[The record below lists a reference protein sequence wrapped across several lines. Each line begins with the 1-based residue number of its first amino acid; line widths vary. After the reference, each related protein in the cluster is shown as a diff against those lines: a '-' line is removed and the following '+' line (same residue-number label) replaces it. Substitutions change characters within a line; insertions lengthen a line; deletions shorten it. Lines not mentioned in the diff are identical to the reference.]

1 MELGDG
7 VPVVTDLRSERLPSE
22 LGTATPPALGGLE
35 APPQSRSWQTGNA
48 RRQRVTP
55 KPFPIASSVAFYLG
69 LNTRLHFLQ
78 SCVESLPETA
88 ACPSVR
94 ILDYSSRDPIEVR
107 NAGVVNTEADKNVQC
122 R

>member
-7 VPVVTDLRSERLPSE
+7 VPMVTDLRSE
-22 LGTATPPALGGLE
+22 
-35 APPQSRSWQTGNA
+35 
-48 RRQRVTP
+48 
-55 KPFPIASSVAFYLG
+55 